1 MTFQNLDSN
10 FEKKVKSNSQST
22 SETSPEESHMKKT
35 QPVKDREKYE
45 SKMDSTL
52 RGGLLSVFQ
61 KQLSEV
67 RSEKKSDDSYDTIN
81 ITADDIPTTNQ
92 SPKSDV
98 SEEQIDSMLNHPN
111 AKKTSIEEDLVN
123 TQDIEIVTEK
133 TQVKKQQTSEE
144 TTFNTNRVRYEE
156 VNPVIEQ
163 YAKPEDAVS
172 QIAVLRAANGE
183 ANTLGTDGKTLENDE
198 ISYHLNQHRLKKEE
212 LKKEGKSRSE
222 TTLNYEQTDTS
233 DESTHSVVGL
243 KETPLEEDDIF

>member
-35 QPVKDREKYE
+35 QPTKDKEKYE

-61 KQLSEV
+61 RQLSEV
-67 RSEKKSDDSYDTIN
+67 RTEKKSDDSYDTIN
-81 ITADDIPTTNQ
+81 ITADDIAPTTH

-98 SEEQIDSMLNHPN
+98 SEEQIDSMLNTTSD
-111 AKKTSIEEDLVN
+111 KQTSIEEDLLN

-144 TTFNTNRVRYEE
+144 TTFNTNRVRYDEAY
-156 VNPVIEQ
+156 PVIEQ

-198 ISYHLNQHRLKKEE
+198 IAYHMNQHRLKKEQ
-212 LKKEGKSRSE
+212 LKKEGKSKSE
-222 TTLNYEQTDTS
+222 TTLNYEQTDSGIDT
-233 DESTHSVVGL
+233 DPNETGL
-243 KETPLEEDDIF
+243 KETPLEEPDIF

>member
-67 RSEKKSDDSYDTIN
+67 RTEKKSDDSYDTIN
-81 ITADDIPTTNQ
+81 ITADDIAITNQ

-98 SEEQIDSMLNHPN
+98 SEEQIDSMLNRPN
-111 AKKTSIEEDLVN
+111 AKKTSIEKDLVN

-156 VNPVIEQ
+156 ANPVIEQ

-198 ISYHLNQHRLKKEE
+198 IAYHLNQHRLKKEE
-212 LKKEGKSRSE
+212 LKKEGKSKSE

-233 DESTHSVVGL
+233 NESNPDVVGL
-243 KETPLEEDDIF
+243 KETPLEESDIF